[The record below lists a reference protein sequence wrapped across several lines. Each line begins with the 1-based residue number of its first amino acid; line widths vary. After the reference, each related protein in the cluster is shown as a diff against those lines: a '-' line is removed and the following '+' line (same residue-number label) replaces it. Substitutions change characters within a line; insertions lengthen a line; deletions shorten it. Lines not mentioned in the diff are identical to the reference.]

1 VKRPKVISTNEVQ
14 EIINLR
20 KQVEYLKSQLDDDS
34 AASANSQTESSDD
47 EDPEELAR
55 MREIAKKKGNK

>member
-20 KQVEYLKSQLDDDS
+20 KQVEYLQSQLDDDS